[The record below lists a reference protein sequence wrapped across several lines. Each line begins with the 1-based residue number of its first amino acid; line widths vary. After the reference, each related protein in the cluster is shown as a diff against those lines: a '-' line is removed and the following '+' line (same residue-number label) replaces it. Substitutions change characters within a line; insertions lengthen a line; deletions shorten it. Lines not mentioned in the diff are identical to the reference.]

1 MDLCLIILLCKTFKP
16 TKSSHHATPMPFCCL
31 SPSAAW
37 VYACSVQLLY
47 FLITKISRWQYKPIV
62 VDVHAVLQSTL
73 LILQIFSVLSSS
85 SILSREK
92 EEQLQKI
99 VSLFKLDLRKSK
111 LQVIYQHF
119 KQIGTRKISSILQGN
134 VEFIRNYDASR

>member
-1 MDLCLIILLCKTFKP
+1 M
-16 TKSSHHATPMPFCCL
+16 
-31 SPSAAW
+31 
-37 VYACSVQLLY
+37 
-47 FLITKISRWQYKPIV
+47 
-62 VDVHAVLQSTL
+62 VDVHAVLLSTL
-73 LILQIFSVLSSS
+73 LILQIFSVLSSL

-111 LQVIYQHF
+111 LQAISQHF
-119 KQIGTRKISSILQGN
+119 KQIDTRKISSISQGN